1 VAANDCQAIVIGAGF
16 SGLAAAR
23 ALNAGGV
30 AVIVLE
36 ARERV
41 GGRVDRGTTDP
52 GVTLDLGGTWAGHGQ
67 DRILD
72 WATQFGVASVAQHT
86 DGRNQVELGGTVSS
100 YSGTIPRVGI
110 PALLDMARM
119 QLAVGRAAK
128 RVDPATPWTARDAER
143 LDAVTL
149 DGWLRSRMHGRKA
162 RSLLNVA
169 CRTIWGAEADELSML
184 YVLSYIASAGGLDPL
199 FEVEE
204 GAQARWFP
212 GGALA
217 IAERAADQLGD
228 RIRFGTAVTSI
239 GYSQTGVVVRAKGPE
254 GRIELA
260 ADRAVVA
267 LPPALRRTIDFTPA
281 LPADAGCR
289 RWSMGNLTK
298 VFAVYEEPFWRDYGL
313 SGETLSDSSLASMT
327 FDLSPPDSGH
337 GLLVGFVGGRDAR
350 AYASLRGDARRSAV
364 LDGLVARFGRK
375 VLEPVAWAERSW
387 AAERW
392 SGGGPV
398 AIGPP
403 GALTSTRE
411 GLRAP
416 VGPLHWAGTETS
428 PRWGGYIDG
437 AIRSGERAAA
447 ELLAG

>member
-1 VAANDCQAIVIGAGF
+1 
-16 SGLAAAR
+16 
-23 ALNAGGV
+23 
-30 AVIVLE
+30 VIVLE

-72 WATQFGVASVAQHT
+72 WAAQFGVASVAQHT
-86 DGRNQVELGGTVSS
+86 DGRNQVELGGIVSS

-204 GAQARWFP
+204 GAQATWFP

-228 RIRFGTAVTSI
+228 RIRFH
-239 GYSQTGVVVRAKGPE
+239 
-254 GRIELA
+254 GRIETVDLPAFFAGMDVVVSPNKPRVLHAGNFDGFPTGSCTEA
-260 ADRAVVA
+260 ALCGVAVVA
-267 LPPALRRTIDFTPA
+267 SDVLGQNPGYPDGEAVLIVEPTAAAVAGMLRGLLAEPERIGRVARLGRTLT
-281 LPADAGCR
+281 R
-289 RWSMGNLTK
+289 RWY
-298 VFAVYEEPFWRDYGL
+298 APE
-313 SGETLSDSSLASMT
+313 AQI
-327 FDLSPPDSGH
+327 
-337 GLLVGFVGGRDAR
+337 GGRRQVLEVAAR
-350 AYASLRGDARRSAV
+350 HASLT
-364 LDGLVARFGRK
+364 LVSR
-375 VLEPVAWAERSW
+375 
-387 AAERW
+387 
-392 SGGGPV
+392 
-398 AIGPP
+398 
-403 GALTSTRE
+403 
-411 GLRAP
+411 
-416 VGPLHWAGTETS
+416 
-428 PRWGGYIDG
+428 
-437 AIRSGERAAA
+437 
-447 ELLAG
+447 